1 MESFAGPGLMM
12 PEQIWDGAELPARGL
27 AFGRAN
33 GSSSPLGWA
42 HAEYLQLL
50 AMVALSGFPDVV
62 LPARRRYTEV
72 PPHDPAFVWSHKH
85 QITRLLAGRRFK
97 VQLPRPGSVHFTAD
111 NWATHGD
118 VEAIDTT
125 LGVWVAEVPSH
136 KAAAGSTFQWT
147 AHYSTGWEGRNYSV
161 TVI

>member
-1 MESFAGPGLMM
+1 M
-12 PEQIWDGAELPARGL
+12 
-27 AFGRAN
+27 
-33 GSSSPLGWA
+33 
-42 HAEYLQLL
+42 
-50 AMVALSGFPDVV
+50 
-62 LPARRRYTEV
+62 

-97 VQLPRPGSVHFTAD
+97 VQLPRPGSVHFTVD

-136 KAAAGSTFQWT
+136 NAVAGSTFQWT
-147 AHYSTGWEGRNYSV
+147 AHYSTGWEGQNYSV